1 MPATG
6 KSSLPAP
13 HNYEEE
19 SRAKRAERKAAFIR
33 ETSRQIYINLL
44 NKTAEYKTAAGVA
57 AICAGTLAKELEER
71 GYL

>member
-33 ETSRQIYINLL
+33 ETALRFA
-44 NKTAEYKTAAGVA
+44 TADFTRDKVMYPT
-57 AICAGTLAKELEER
+57 IIDCAVRFANALEEK